1 VLFLVPLASA
11 PPAPPAAIATAQA
24 TVRVLRRVARAS
36 EADWKRAD
44 AHQTREI
51 LVKEKDGSTTRL
63 RLIEYQ

>member
-1 VLFLVPLASA
+1 M
-11 PPAPPAAIATAQA
+11 
-24 TVRVLRRVARAS
+24 RVLRRVARAS

-44 AHQTREI
+44 ARQTREI